1 MSGAEWLAF
10 VGIWFLA
17 SIPLGPNAINCVLV
31 TARFGIRFMA
41 WPIIGIVI
49 ASVIFQTLVF
59 LGIATLLT
67 TAAGL
72 FTVVKLLGCAYLAW
86 LGIKLWR
93 SEATPIDEQ
102 EIPAPSPLALIRSGC
117 LISLSNPKAILAY
130 AAVFTQFI
138 DPQTSILSQAAVL
151 TPTALAVLVVVY
163 AAYALAGAPVRQF
176 LTNAQRVKAV
186 NRTAS
191 GFFILSAAA
200 IATAEARR

>member
-1 MSGAEWLAF
+1 MSSADWLAF

-17 SIPLGPNAINCVLV
+17 SIPLGPNAINCILV

-49 ASVIFQTLVF
+49 ASVIFQILVF

-72 FTVVKLLGCAYLAW
+72 FTVVKLLGCGYLAW

-93 SEATPIDEQ
+93 SNTTRFDELDGA
-102 EIPAPSPLALIRSGC
+102 APSPLALIRGGC
-117 LISLSNPKAILAY
+117 LISLGNPKAVLAY

-138 DPQTSILSQAAVL
+138 DPQTSILSQATLL
-151 TPTALAVLVVVY
+151 TPTALVILVMVY
-163 AAYALAGAPVRQF
+163 GAYALAGAPVRRF
-176 LTNAQRVKAV
+176 LTSARRVKAV
-186 NRTAS
+186 NRTAGS
-191 GFFILSAAA
+191 FFIFGAAA
-200 IATAEARR
+200 IASAEMRR